1 VKRIVLVLLSLGL
14 FVAMLTTGW
23 KFATGNSGLIDL
35 DLIWIQI
42 PELELWRV
50 ILISMALG
58 ALSTAVLMGFAWLR
72 GWLLNVRYRGAIKR
86 LESELHEMRSLPLIG
101 SRTELP
107 QDPLLEPPGSGRES
121 DMHAAEQR

>member
-1 VKRIVLVLLSLGL
+1 MKRIVLVLLTLGL

-23 KFATGNSGLIDL
+23 KLATGNSGLIDL

-72 GWLLNVRYRGAIKR
+72 GWLLNVRYR
-86 LESELHEMRSLPLIG
+86 RSI
-101 SRTELP
+101 
-107 QDPLLEPPGSGRES
+107 
-121 DMHAAEQR
+121 